1 MPRDHNRKKRNISM
15 RTSLQVRIRFSNAN
29 SATINITYDELFVR
43 AYLLT
48 HVIANDAFV
57 GDVDVSFA
65 MRSKVK
71 IVNLR
76 LCCIIFVKHIVIC
89 RSYEYFIKLVCGNRE
104 HFKCLSHF
112 GNLFLIKYF

>member
-1 MPRDHNRKKRNISM
+1 MRESLKCRATGNRKKRNISM

-57 GDVDVSFA
+57 W
-65 MRSKVK
+65 R
-71 IVNLR
+71 R
-76 LCCIIFVKHIVIC
+76 
-89 RSYEYFIKLVCGNRE
+89 
-104 HFKCLSHF
+104 
-112 GNLFLIKYF
+112 